1 MHNRSLFP
9 SGIPKHC
16 LRGWLVVMALFA
28 AANSLLFIPAYA
40 VEMTS
45 IYTVEVPLDPDE
57 RNPRRTA
64 YRLALNQVLVRMTGS
79 TAVAESE
86 ELASMF
92 PNPERYVRQFQ
103 PGPDDTLIVS
113 LYGEE
118 IERVLR
124 QAGAPIWSADRPLTL
139 VWLAVDRG
147 RGDREIIAADDQ
159 GGSFGAVSA
168 ADERNEI
175 LRNRVKEVAA
185 RRGIPVAFPLL
196 DTTDLQS
203 LSFSDIWGGFDEQL
217 IAASQRY
224 NAPSVLVGRIRP
236 ETSQAHRWTWY
247 RNGLRQD
254 WRGEPDYVINLLADT
269 IAASDALA
277 GNELSEYLQLT
288 ISGIDSVRD
297 YGQVQQY
304 LESLRAL
311 DRLMIK
317 AVSADRI
324 TYEVEIRGGAERLR
338 AALAASNILV
348 AVNSSA
354 TIEPDSYRRQTNQFG
369 NPDRLDNRD
378 PLVNSDRPGN
388 SDPLGNPMGD
398 REYARSL
405 EYFFREIERPRFDS
419 EPVPN

>member
-1 MHNRSLFP
+1 MHNRSLIP
-9 SGIPKHC
+9 SEIHQRR
-16 LRGWLVVMALFA
+16 LRAALAVVAFFA
-28 AANSLLFIPAYA
+28 ATIYAFLMPAHA

-45 IYTVEVPLDPDE
+45 IYTVEVPLDPEE

-64 YRLALNQVLVRMTGS
+64 YRLALDEVLVRMTGS
-79 TAVAESE
+79 TGVAESD
-86 ELASMF
+86 ELRSMF

-103 PGPDDTLIVS
+103 PGPENTLIVS

-147 RGDREIIAADDQ
+147 RGDREIIGADDQ
-159 GGSFGAVSA
+159 GRTFGAA
-168 ADERNEI
+168 TATDDRNEI
-175 LRNRVKEVAA
+175 LRDRVKEVAT

-196 DTTDLQS
+196 DSTDLAN

-236 ETSQAHRWTWY
+236 ETPQAHRWTWY
-247 RNGLRQD
+247 RDGRRQD
-254 WRGEPDYVINLLADT
+254 WSGEPDYAINLLADS
-269 IAASDALA
+269 IAATDALA
-277 GNELSEYLQLT
+277 GNELSEFMQLT

-297 YGQVQQY
+297 YGQVQHY
-304 LESLRAL
+304 MESLRVL

-317 AVSADRI
+317 TVSADKI
-324 TYEVEIRGGAERLR
+324 TYEVEIRGGADRLR

-348 AVNSSA
+348 PVESSGGIDA
-354 TIEPDSYRRQTNQFG
+354 
-369 NPDRLDNRD
+369 D
-378 PLVNSDRPGN
+378 PYARP
-388 SDPLGNPMGD
+388 SDPFGSQMRD
-398 REYARSL
+398 REEARAL
-405 EYFFREIERPRFDS
+405 EYFFREIERRDFGSD
-419 EPVPN
+419 PVPN

>member
-1 MHNRSLFP
+1 MHNSSFFP
-9 SGIPKHC
+9 SGILNPR
-16 LRGWLVVMALFA
+16 LRSWLIAVALLAGTDSFLLV
-28 AANSLLFIPAYA
+28 AANA

-45 IYTVEVPLDPDE
+45 IYTVEVPLDPDD

-64 YRLALNQVLVRMTGS
+64 YQLALNEVLVRMTGS
-79 TAVAESE
+79 TTVAESE
-86 ELASMF
+86 ELISMF

-103 PGPDDTLIVS
+103 PGPANTLIVS

-124 QAGAPIWSADRPLTL
+124 QAGAPIWSANRPLTL

-159 GGSFGAVSA
+159 GRTFGADNTM
-168 ADERNEI
+168 DERNEM
-175 LRNRVKEVAA
+175 LRDRVQQVAL

-236 ETSQAHRWTWY
+236 GTSQAYRWTWY
-247 RNGLRQD
+247 RDGQRQD
-254 WRGEPDYVINLLADT
+254 WSGEPEYATNLLADS
-269 IAASDALA
+269 IAATDALA

-304 LESLRAL
+304 LENMRSL
-311 DRLMIK
+311 DRLMIRS
-317 AVSADRI
+317 VTADKI
-324 TYEVEIRGGAERLR
+324 TYEVEIRGGEERLR
-338 AALAASNILV
+338 AALAASTILV
-348 AVNSSA
+348 PVNSSPGVQ
-354 TIEPDSYRRQTNQFG
+354 PDPYNRQSNPFG
-369 NPDRLDNRD
+369 NQ
-378 PLVNSDRPGN
+378 
-388 SDPLGNPMGD
+388 MGD
-398 REYARSL
+398 REEARSL
-405 EYFFREIERPRFDS
+405 EYFFRERERSPFNSD
-419 EPVPN
+419 PVPN